1 MKIKNLINFGHYPFF
16 VGVKSKKKFSNIP
29 PALPFKISID
39 KETTL
44 ATLQINNQIKI
55 ALKKA
60 YGQGS
65 MLSTPL
71 GKGELGNYRMNEF
84 LDSLKKEIKEIKG
97 KKILELGSG
106 EGHLLVALKKLGAK
120 VEGIEIG
127 PQGKKV
133 QKTHDIKV
141 YNKTLETINFKK
153 DTFDAIISYGCLEH
167 IIDIKRTL
175 LESARILKDR
185 GVFFHSVPN
194 TDNTLKK
201 LRLDDLCHQHVN
213 YFTSKNVKILLSK
226 YNFKNIKTLTT
237 KAGNEFHI
245 IAKQSKNKSKKVF
258 VKNYQIKNAYYEW
271 RLFLERFYN
280 IKNNFKKNIS
290 KLIDQKKSKIG
301 FYAGGHVILQI
312 SNMQNKVYY
321 FDSDNKK
328 HGLSWLPGFPIINS
342 PKKLKNMSI
351 DYLFIAPE
359 HHIKIISKSLL
370 KNTNL
375 KKNKILPISKLYK
388 K

>member
-1 MKIKNLINFGHYPFF
+1 MKKKNLIDFGHYPFF
-16 VGVKSKKKFSNIP
+16 IGVRSKKNFLNIP
-29 PALPFKISID
+29 TTLPFKISID
-39 KETTL
+39 NETTL

-60 YGQGS
+60 YDAGS

-71 GKGELGNYRMNEF
+71 GKGKLGNYRMNEF

-106 EGHLLVALKKLGAK
+106 EGQLLVALKKLGAK

-127 PQGKKV
+127 PQRKKV
-133 QKTHDIKV
+133 QKAHGIKV
-141 YNKTLETINFKK
+141 YGKPLEKINFKK
-153 DTFDAIISYGCLEH
+153 NSFDAIISYGCLEH
-167 IIDIKRTL
+167 IINIKKTL
-175 LESARILKDR
+175 LESTRILKER

-201 LRLDDLCHQHVN
+201 TRFDDLCHQHVN

-226 YNFKNIKTLTT
+226 YSFVNIKTVPT
-237 KAGNEFHI
+237 KAGNEFYI
-245 IAKQSKNKSKKVF
+245 IAEQSKKKSRNKI

-271 RLFLERFYN
+271 KLFLKRLY
-280 IKNNFKKNIS
+280 KNKKYFKKNIS
-290 KLIDQKKSKIG
+290 KLIEQKKSKVG
-301 FYAGGHVILQI
+301 FYGGGHIILQI
-312 SNMQNKVYY
+312 SQMQDKVYY
-321 FDSDNKK
+321 FDSDKKK
-328 HGLSWLPGFPIINS
+328 HELSWLPGFPVINS
-342 PKKLKNMSI
+342 PKKLKNLSVN
-351 DYLFIAPE
+351 YLFIAPE

-375 KKNKILPISKLYK
+375 KKNKILPISNLYK